1 MLINQQGQVVWSRN
15 LPEEIPLSYSLTD
28 IASMT
33 RWYLKDYPVKVWEHS
48 DGLFVVAEEKSSIAK
63 YDLEFS
69 MSTLNALPSY
79 LGAYILCNL
88 LMVFFLSLFFGVRLY
103 KSLKTVAGG
112 IENLHHMKPLN
123 LPEHGTTATLARK
136 LNDASIL
143 LSARSWPWR
152 SGTTPDRMDLRCL
165 PRHPHSSFPDHG
177 PCGQSGEKS
186 VSGRG

>member
-79 LGAYILCNL
+79 LGCL
-88 LMVFFLSLFFGVRLY
+88 LYTSCCR
-103 KSLKTVAGG
+103 
-112 IENLHHMKPLN
+112 
-123 LPEHGTTATLARK
+123 
-136 LNDASIL
+136 
-143 LSARSWPWR
+143 PWR
-152 SGTTPDRMDLRCL
+152 
-165 PRHPHSSFPDHG
+165 
-177 PCGQSGEKS
+177 E
-186 VSGRG
+186 